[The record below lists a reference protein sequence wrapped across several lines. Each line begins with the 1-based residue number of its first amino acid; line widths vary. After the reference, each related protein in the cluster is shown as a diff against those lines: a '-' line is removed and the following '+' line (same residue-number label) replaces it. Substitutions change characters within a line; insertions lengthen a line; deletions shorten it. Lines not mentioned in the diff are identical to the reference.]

1 MIDIQGGVSYEPRT
15 RTLSGVSQQ
24 PFSAHF
30 LILLHPKNQSVY
42 QKCRSA
48 VPSVPCVHPCGWCHL
63 ISHSLVLWPFDG
75 IVFHKSATSTGSG
88 ALAGAVVRRVSVL
101 TASLPLS

>member
-1 MIDIQGGVSYEPRT
+1 MIDIQGGVSYEPERAPF
-15 RTLSGVSQQ
+15 RAYLNSHFRPLVLSYFTLKINLFIKNAVRRYQYSKRA
-24 PFSAHF
+24 PFRVV
-30 LILLHPKNQSVY
+30 N
-42 QKCRSA
+42 
-48 VPSVPCVHPCGWCHL
+48 L

-88 ALAGAVVRRVSVL
+88 AWAGAAVRRVSEL

>member
-1 MIDIQGGVSYEPRT
+1 MIDYQGGVLRART

-24 PFSAHF
+24 PFSAHS

-48 VPSVPCVHPCGWCHL
+48 VPTFQREPLRASLLIRCGL
-63 ISHSLVLWPFDG
+63 LSQPFDG

-88 ALAGAVVRRVSVL
+88 VLAGAVVRRVSVL